1 MTCSCDTIIELQVLC
16 KLHAKEVQRLGKLVG
31 LLFTQT
37 KLFGGKHAPCSKEQN
52 LQNDVFFTMRSP
64 ILRWTRF

>member
-1 MTCSCDTIIELQVLC
+1 MQG
-16 KLHAKEVQRLGKLVG
+16 HAKEVQRVGKLVG

-37 KLFGGKHAPCSKEQN
+37 KLSGGKHAPCSKEQN

-64 ILRWTRF
+64 ILRWTRL